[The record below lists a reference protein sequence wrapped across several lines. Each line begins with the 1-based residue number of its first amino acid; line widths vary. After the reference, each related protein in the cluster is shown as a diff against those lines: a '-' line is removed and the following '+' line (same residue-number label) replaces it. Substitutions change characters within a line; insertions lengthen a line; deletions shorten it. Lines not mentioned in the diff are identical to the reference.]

1 VLATPTNHPIARNV
15 EPVSLKYT
23 SEIQLVD
30 NKKQVLTPILT
41 SSTNSN
47 VTGLAPMVSLAM
59 PLNYGP
65 KPELVDNPTD
75 TINQVCLAALSE
87 GMFESHFKNRIVD
100 EFAKNPL
107 IKYKEKSSK
116 EGKVFLVGNGRMIAN
131 QYDSMPSKDGKTFMY
146 RPRAVNDLRMDPEL
160 AELRIPLY
168 YGNQEFFQNLVDYM
182 MGDNSV
188 LDIRSRQID
197 IRAIDNEKIK
207 EDAGFFKV
215 LNLLLPVALILA
227 LAFVLT
233 YIRKRKYA

>member
-1 VLATPTNHPIARNV
+1 
-15 EPVSLKYT
+15 
-23 SEIQLVD
+23 
-30 NKKQVLTPILT
+30 
-41 SSTNSN
+41 
-47 VTGLAPMVSLAM
+47 
-59 PLNYGP
+59 
-65 KPELVDNPTD
+65 
-75 TINQVCLAALSE
+75 
-87 GMFESHFKNRIVD
+87 
-100 EFAKNPL
+100 
-107 IKYKEKSSK
+107 
-116 EGKVFLVGNGRMIAN
+116 
-131 QYDSMPSKDGKTFMY
+131 MPSKDGKTFMY
-146 RPRAVNDLRMDPEL
+146 RPKAVNDLRMDPEL